1 MSTITDIAHRV
12 ADSVTLGDEDQNGT
26 CSPIIEDI
34 DHLAAFI
41 EQGIE
46 AYIAELVTPEEIA
59 GSLIRHTYRE
69 NLPSTTQRL
78 LREVAIEAA
87 TLALKGKVK

>member
-1 MSTITDIAHRV
+1 MSTIKEIAAKVANTADIATGSRPV
-12 ADSVTLGDEDQNGT
+12 VENF
-26 CSPIIEDI
+26 
-34 DHLAAFI
+34 DHLATFI

-46 AYIAELVTPEEIA
+46 AYVAELVTPEEIA

-87 TLALKGKVK
+87 TLALKGKVN